1 MDVWPLLSAPWPDHN
16 SATLG
21 SRFVARW
28 MIGIG
33 KTSYLPERLYERP
46 WQVAMIGLG
55 AAATQLDTS
64 VNIAFPAITRGFD
77 LSIGDIQWVVI
88 CYVLTYA
95 SLLLA
100 FGRIGDTVG
109 HALVFRIGLI
119 WSTVA
124 LLLVGWSPSFGAM
137 LLFRCLQGIG
147 AALVLSCGAALL
159 TYLYGEE
166 RRSHALGIYT
176 MMLSVGLML
185 GPLFGGAL
193 TAVWD
198 WPAVFWFRIPIV
210 VAALLLLRGMPT
222 LPQRQATDRFDVLGG
237 AALVLG
243 LVTMLLALNRLREFS
258 AIWFGLLSAVA
269 FATFI
274 LRESSAA
281 RPIIAVEILR
291 QPAFALLNLV
301 SMLTNL
307 AGFSVWLLVP
317 YFLARVPGYSLTEG
331 GVILATAAAGGALV
345 APIGGRLA
353 GRRISA
359 QRLAIAGAAATG
371 AGLLL
376 LGAWTEQTPT
386 ILRIAGLVVQ
396 GVGLGLFQLAYSDI
410 VTGALPLKNRG
421 VAGSLVLLTRT
432 LGTVTAASLVLMV
445 FEVLNKKYGFHEGFQ
460 KTFQLAALLA
470 FTAAGLLAFSR
481 RRIGSP

>member
-1 MDVWPLLSAPWPDHN
+1 MKTNQLDFSVTSICKRDCPLSSAGLLH
-16 SATLG
+16 A
-21 SRFVARW
+21 
-28 MIGIG
+28 
-33 KTSYLPERLYERP
+33 KP
-46 WQVAMIGLG
+46 WQLGMIGLG
-55 AAATQLDTS
+55 TAVTQLDTS

-77 LSIGDIQWVVI
+77 LSIGEIQWVVI

-100 FGRIGDTVG
+100 LGRIGDNFG

-147 AALVLSCGAALL
+147 AALVLSCGAALV
-159 TYLYGEE
+159 TSLYGEE

-185 GPLFGGAL
+185 GPLLGGAL
-193 TAVWD
+193 TAAWD
-198 WPAVFWFRIPIV
+198 WPAVFWFRIPV
-210 VAALLLLRGMPT
+210 AVAALLLLRGMPAS
-222 LPQRQATDRFDVLGG
+222 PQRQAIDRFDILGG
-237 AALVLG
+237 VALVLA

-258 AIWFGLLSAVA
+258 AIWFALLSAIA
-269 FATFI
+269 FAAFI
-274 LRESSAA
+274 FRESRAA
-281 RPIIAVEILR
+281 RPIIALEIVR
-291 QPAFALLNLV
+291 QPGFALLNLV
-301 SMLTNL
+301 SVLANL
-307 AGFSVWLLVP
+307 AAFSVWLLVP

-331 GVILATAAAGGALV
+331 GVILATAAAGAAVV

-359 QRLAIAGAAATG
+359 KRLAIAGAVATG
-371 AGLLL
+371 GGLLL
-376 LGAWTEQTPT
+376 LGTWTEQTPT
-386 ILRIAGLVVQ
+386 ILRIVGLAVQ

-410 VTGALPLKNRG
+410 VTAALPLKDRG

-432 LGTVTAASLVLMV
+432 LGTVTAASVVLMV
-445 FEVLNKKYGFHEGFQ
+445 FEILNAKHGFLESFQ
-460 KTFQLAALLA
+460 RTFQFAALLA
-470 FTAAGLLAFSR
+470 FGAAGLLAISP
-481 RRIGSP
+481 RRIGESLEPKA